1 MVWNFTD
8 AKIGDL
14 LSVTSFMAAAGID
27 KCCISTLCWTFRSP
41 VYAGIAMPW
50 LKGRKA
56 EKIQNVTEWLSQ

>member
-1 MVWNFTD
+1 
-8 AKIGDL
+8 
-14 LSVTSFMAAAGID
+14 MAAAGID